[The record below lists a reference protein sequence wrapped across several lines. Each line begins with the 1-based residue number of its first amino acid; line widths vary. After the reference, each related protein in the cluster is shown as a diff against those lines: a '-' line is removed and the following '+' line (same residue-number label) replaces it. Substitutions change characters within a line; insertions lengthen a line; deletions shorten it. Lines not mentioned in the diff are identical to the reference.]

1 MPFVR
6 LGRSRAARFFKVLL
20 SPRAAGYGCLGPQ
33 SSPPAGVRYHAPT
46 SAAARVARPVMHQL
60 IHPDS
65 FKPHYEQSRV
75 VASLSVAT
83 GLYHFVSMALPSRV
97 LSFAPSIMGLNCC
110 GGLVV
115 LRLRSLATRAMLGA
129 AAEARAGAGADFAAR
144 GGAIVGAE
152 AGGGSAVGA
161 GGSGAGSAAVNGGG
175 AGASHCHL
183 QQQPC
188 KGQGEARAT
197 L

>member
-1 MPFVR
+1 MKDGRRILFAVCPFRKVP
-6 LGRSRAARFFKVLL
+6 GRTFFSKVLL

-97 LSFAPSIMGLNCC
+97 LSFAPSIMGLNIAKARTERREPLLDE
-110 GGLVV
+110 LVGRV
-115 LRLRSLATRAMLGA
+115 SL
-129 AAEARAGAGADFAAR
+129 
-144 GGAIVGAE
+144 
-152 AGGGSAVGA
+152 
-161 GGSGAGSAAVNGGG
+161 
-175 AGASHCHL
+175 
-183 QQQPC
+183 C
-188 KGQGEARAT
+188 KLLYGMFEPRQSS
-197 L
+197 